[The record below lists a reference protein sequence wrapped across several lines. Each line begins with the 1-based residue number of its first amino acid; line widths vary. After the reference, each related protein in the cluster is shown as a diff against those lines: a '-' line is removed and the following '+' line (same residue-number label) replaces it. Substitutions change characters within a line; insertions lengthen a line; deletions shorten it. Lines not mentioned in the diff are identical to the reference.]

1 MSFEELRMCKSR
13 NGYYVLYRGLSVY
26 CLAYTIM
33 YRRQIFI
40 TFVWGEKEKEKI
52 VPHMEEKVVQIFKGP
67 SSNLDTAKDNYE

>member
-1 MSFEELRMCKSR
+1 MDTMFSI
-13 NGYYVLYRGLSVY
+13 RGLSVY